1 MRICACFGRGNLR
14 GTWNTELCRFLTK
27 QMEFNSKLLKLNDDA
42 DIMEEFKGLTPEQL
56 KALIAMVKK
65 S

>member
-1 MRICACFGRGNLR
+1 MN
-14 GTWNTELCRFLTK
+14 N
-27 QMEFNSKLLKLNDDA
+27 DA
-42 DIMEEFKGLTPEQL
+42 DIMEALKGLAPEQL

>member
-1 MRICACFGRGNLR
+1 ML
-14 GTWNTELCRFLTK
+14 LCDIFHFYEDCRKVCYADMSSSVFHD
-27 QMEFNSKLLKLNDDA
+27 NA
-42 DIMEEFKGLTPEQL
+42 DIMEELKGLTPEQL